1 MKPGMTMV
9 MAVLAISLVAAGAL
23 FGTPLFPVALV
34 AGALLAGSGLVV
46 VFFHP
51 EETALFLFAQPPVFL
66 SWYASPLLAV
76 ALEALITIAFLVSA
90 GDTGVRRGVVS
101 AILLVSVSGLFALF
115 IAGHRHVLLPL
126 VLLLVVCVIVM
137 LALLGTAS
145 HLIHRVTGG
154 LHEAPGRQ

>member
-1 MKPGMTMV
+1 MV
-9 MAVLAISLVAAGAL
+9 IAVLAISLAPAVAL

-34 AGALLAGSGLVV
+34 AGALLVVSGLFV

-51 EETALFLFAQPPVFL
+51 DETALFLFGQPLVFL
-66 SWYASPLLAV
+66 SWYSSPLLAV

-90 GDTGVRRGVVS
+90 GNTGVRRGVVS
-101 AILLVSVSGLFALF
+101 AIPLVSVSGLFALF

-126 VLLLVVCVIVM
+126 VLLLSVCVIAM
-137 LALLGTAS
+137 FAILGTAS
-145 HLIHRVTGG
+145 HLIHRVAGG

>member
-1 MKPGMTMV
+1 MKQGMIMV
-9 MAVLAISLVAAGAL
+9 MAVLAISLAPAGAL
-23 FGTPLFPVALV
+23 FGTSLFAIALV

-51 EETALFLFAQPPVFL
+51 EETALFLFAQPAVFL
-66 SWYASPLLAV
+66 SWYASPLLAF

-90 GDTGVRRGVVS
+90 GATGVRRGVVS
-101 AILLVSVSGLFALF
+101 ATLLVSVSGLFALF

-126 VLLLVVCVIVM
+126 VLLLFVCVIAM
-137 LALLGTAS
+137 LTILGTAS

-154 LHEAPGRQ
+154 HHETPGHQ